1 MSDNPLIDITN
12 ESFYI
17 PLKDSYPVSTTTYVK
32 RAIRKSSDTVLKS
45 LGFYKNVVIA
55 PSTENLCQENLG
67 QTAAIGR
74 TELADDAIT
83 YTQEKRNSSYADM
96 RLSMISNFSASYNT
110 INISL
115 GLTLMNA
122 MHPPKHPSDVSLCSS
137 ALIAGMIIGQLA
149 GGMLGD
155 WLGRHLAMVSES
167 DLVHGF
173 RLCNSNAHNNKL
185 TSYSLSISSKAIV
198 MSLQVASAFWSAWVG
213 LLFDE
218 FLGIYHMLSVCRFLL
233 GVGCGGVYPL
243 AATLTAES
251 STQRENREKLVA
263 LTFSM
268 QGVAYLTVSLTSYV
282 LVRILG
288 DDSDLAWRL
297 LLGFG
302 SLPGLCLIIIRTCQ
316 HKLGAS
322 ETDSKQTGSV
332 RLEPTHLMQQIKSEP
347 FIITNILGTGKRRSP
362 CIQFD
367 LSFFFNQQ
375 NLYVISWM
383 LVAVRRLI
391 LWQCPFPASCL
402 YCSIWSV

>member
-1 MSDNPLIDITN
+1 MQTLNATSGYSYGSIAIRPTSGDSSSSVHGTPQHSNLSSRSVKMSDNPLIDITN

-155 WLGRHLAMVSES
+155 WLGRHLAM
-167 DLVHGF
+167 
-173 RLCNSNAHNNKL
+173 
-185 TSYSLSISSKAIV
+185 AIV
-198 MSLQVASAFWSAWVG
+198 MSLQVASAFWSAWV
-213 LLFDE
+213 
-218 FLGIYHMLSVCRFLL
+218 VCRFLL

-251 STQRENREKLVA
+251 STQREDREKLVA

-322 ETDSKQTGSV
+322 ETDSKQTDSV

-347 FIITNILGTGKRRSP
+347 FIITNILGTAG
-362 CIQFD
+362 CWLLFD
-367 LSFFFNQQ
+367 VLFYGNALFQPVVFTAAFGQSET
-375 NLYVISWM
+375 
-383 LVAVRRLI
+383 
-391 LWQCPFPASCL
+391 
-402 YCSIWSV
+402 

>member
-1 MSDNPLIDITN
+1 MQTLTATSSYSYGSIAIRPTNSDSSIHGTPQHSNLSSRSLKSDNPLVGIIN
-12 ESFYI
+12 ESSYI
-17 PLKDSYPVSTTTYVK
+17 PLKNSYPKNETVLTTSYVK

-45 LGFYKNVVIA
+45 LGFYKNVIIA
-55 PSTENLCQENLG
+55 PSTENLY
-67 QTAAIGR
+67 QTAVIGR
-74 TELADDAIT
+74 TEIAHDKTTDT
-83 YTQEKRNSSYADM
+83 REKRNSSYADM

-110 INISL
+110 VNISL
-115 GLTLMNA
+115 GLALMNA

-155 WLGRHLAMVSES
+155 WLGRHLAMS
-167 DLVHGF
+167 
-173 RLCNSNAHNNKL
+173 
-185 TSYSLSISSKAIV
+185 IV

-213 LLFDE
+213 LLFGE
-218 FLGIYHMLSVCRFLL
+218 TLGIYHTLSVCRFLL

-316 HKLGAS
+316 HNS
-322 ETDSKQTGSV
+322 ETPEIDEKQTSSV
-332 RLEPTHLMQQIKSEP
+332 RLEPTHLLQQIHSEP
-347 FIITNILGTGKRRSP
+347 FIVTNILGTGKRWT
-362 CIQFD
+362 F
-367 LSFFFNQQ
+367 
-375 NLYVISWM
+375 
-383 LVAVRRLI
+383 
-391 LWQCPFPASCL
+391 
-402 YCSIWSV
+402 